1 MLRLTLVVIVALMM
15 QASPDTARRQDVYAI
30 YSSLLTTPDE
40 MILIQSA
47 ALRYVAPTSGCIQP
61 PAASIFGTSFHA
73 TEAAELAEIQD
84 DYEQRKN
91 AAPVLT
97 RDFTVSRPYQL
108 IDNVEAE
115 RFLKDALD
123 ATPQI
128 RPREGPPPNLNPL
141 FPRAKRVFRM
151 SDVYFNKSRTR
162 AAVYFGVYQ
171 TPYDYNVQWRVLR
184 KFGDGTWGLDGSW
197 STCGEISIR

>member
-1 MLRLTLVVIVALMM
+1 MNLIVIVALMM
-15 QASPDTARRQDVYAI
+15 QASPDAARRQDVYAI

-40 MILIQSA
+40 LILIQSQY
-47 ALRYVAPTSGCIQP
+47 LAPTPTPGCIQP
-61 PAASIFGTSFHA
+61 PDASIFGTSFYA
-73 TEAAELAEIQD
+73 TEAAELAEIQE

-97 RDFTVSRPYQL
+97 RDLTVSKPYQL
-108 IDNVEAE
+108 LDNVEVE

-141 FPRAKRVFRM
+141 FPRAKRVFRL
-151 SDVYFNKSRTR
+151 SDVYFNKNRTR

-171 TPYDYNVQWRVLR
+171 TPYDYKEQWRVLR
-184 KFGDGTWGLDGSW
+184 KFGDGTWGLDGFW
-197 STCGEISIR
+197 RTCGHISIR